1 MLAMKAMGFRV
12 QHVFSSEVM
21 AYKRDFI
28 RLNSPGVPLYEDM
41 SQRDHSSLPECD
53 LYVCGFPCKPWSS
66 LHSRSK
72 LFREPGAKVFSETV
86 ETIRV
91 AQPPAVVLENVAGI
105 RKVMPRI
112 MRTLKKLGYAIVAL
126 DIDPRRHA
134 GEPAS
139 RPRVYFVLVRMDLL
153 AVQDEGAIAEMAR
166 GLLGA
171 SKPAAPLADR
181 LLPEGCDLLLRF
193 PVPAERRSKA
203 RAAPD
208 PAIPRSTARAAS
220 APAASRSKRGT
231 RWQMQLRSLPRVPL
245 GPPIAG
251 IGERSARMLEVL
263 TAKAGL
269 QRLPS
274 DQNIDVS
281 QSLGRCRFT
290 SFVPTITPG
299 AKIVIG
305 CRRRLLSPIEMLL
318 LNGIPVGDL
327 VWPASFASRH
337 VADMAGNT
345 MHCAAAP
352 PLA

>member
-1 MLAMKAMGFRV
+1 LEAPVLAMRAMGFHV
-12 QHVFSSEVM
+12 QHVFSSEVI

-41 SQRDHSSLPECD
+41 SKRDHSSVPDCD

-66 LHSRSK
+66 LHSRTK

-91 AQPPAVVLENVAGI
+91 TQPPAVVLENVAGI

-112 MRTLKKLGYAIVAL
+112 LRTLKQLGYAIVVL
-126 DIDPRRHA
+126 DIDPRDA

-139 RPRVYFVLVRMDLL
+139 RPRVYFVLVRMDRL
-153 AVQDEGAIAEMAR
+153 AVKDEGAIAEISR
-166 GLLGA
+166 GLLGG
-171 SKPAAPLADR
+171 SPPAAPLADR

-193 PVPAERRSKA
+193 PAPAEPRSKA
-203 RAAPD
+203 RAAP
-208 PAIPRSTARAAS
+208 ARSSARAAS

-245 GPPIAG
+245 SPPIAG
-251 IGERSARMLEVL
+251 IGERITRMLEVL

-269 QRLPS
+269 NRLPS

-281 QSLGRCRFT
+281 QSFGRCRFT

-337 VADMAGNT
+337 FADMAGNT

>member
-1 MLAMKAMGFRV
+1 VLAMRAMGFRV

-41 SQRDHSSLPECD
+41 SQRDHSSLPDCD

-126 DIDPRRHA
+126 DIDPRDA

-171 SKPAAPLADR
+171 STPAAPLADR

-203 RAAPD
+203 RAAPA

-274 DQNIDVS
+274 EQNIDVS

-327 VWPASFASRH
+327 IWPASFASRH
-337 VADMAGNT
+337 FADMAGNT